1 MQHYGYTEAVL
12 LRWSPIFDSMIGYKD
27 YLIAP
32 IQTSPGRWRAEIS
45 RADGR
50 MIKVLVT
57 GSERHSLI
65 TDGMEAFSARG
76 AIERAKEAID
86 RGGMN

>member
-1 MQHYGYTEAVL
+1 MALSNGSLT
-12 LRWSPIFDSMIGYKD
+12 FNSMFEYKD
-27 YLIAP
+27 YLIVP

-50 MIKVLVT
+50 KIRVLVT
-57 GSERHSLI
+57 GSERHSLT
-65 TDGMEAFSARG
+65 TDGIEASSAKG

-86 RGGMN
+86 GGR

>member
-1 MQHYGYTEAVL
+1 LALSNGSLT
-12 LRWSPIFDSMIGYKD
+12 FNSMLEYRD
-27 YLIAP
+27 YLIVP

-50 MIKVLVT
+50 KIKMLVT
-57 GSERHSLI
+57 GSERHSF
-65 TDGMEAFSARG
+65 TTEGTEAFSAKG

-86 RGGMN
+86 GGAMS